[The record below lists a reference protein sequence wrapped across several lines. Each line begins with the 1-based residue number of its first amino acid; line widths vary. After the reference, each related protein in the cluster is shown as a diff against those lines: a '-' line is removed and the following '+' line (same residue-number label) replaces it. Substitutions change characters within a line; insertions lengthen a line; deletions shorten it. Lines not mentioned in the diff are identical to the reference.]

1 MIIEYHRP
9 HTMEEALSLLGRN
22 APPTVP
28 LGGGTSLSRYRNQ
41 AIAVVDIQ
49 ALPLHAIRVEGQHL
63 KIGAGVKLQALL
75 EDPQPPAVLA
85 ASIRAEASYNLRQ
98 MATAG
103 GTLVSGGGRSP
114 FAAVCLALDAQLSW
128 EPGGKKVSLGDWLA
142 TKKADLP
149 VGALMTQITLPLNA
163 RAAYHAVGRS
173 PADPALVLAA
183 AAKWPSG
190 RTRIVI
196 GGRLMDRAVLAVDGA
211 DSSGAVEAAVN
222 ACSHYFVPR
231 YTLEFIEHEITTLAV
246 RCLRDV
252 EVK

>member
-28 LGGGTSLSRYRNQ
+28 LGGGTSLSRYRHQ

-49 ALPLHAIRVEGQHL
+49 ALPLHATRVEGQSL

-75 EDPQPPAVLA
+75 DDPQTPAVLGA
-85 ASIRAEASYNLRQ
+85 AVQAEASYNLRQ

-103 GTLVSGGGRSP
+103 GTLVSGGGHSP
-114 FAAVCLALDAQLSW
+114 FAAVCLAMDAQLSW
-128 EPGGKKVSLGDWLA
+128 EPGGKEVSRGDWRA
-142 TKKADLP
+142 TKKADMP
-149 VGALMTQITLPLNA
+149 FGTLMTQITLPLNA

-173 PADPALVLAA
+173 PADVALVMAA

-196 GGRLMDRAVLAVDGA
+196 GGRLMERVVLVLDGT
-211 DSSGAVEAAVN
+211 DSSGAIETAVN
-222 ACSHYFVPR
+222 ACSHYFIPR
-231 YTLEFIEHEITTLAV
+231 YSLEFIEHEITTLAA

>member
-9 HTMEEALSLLGRN
+9 HTMEEALSLLGRS

-28 LGGGTSLSRYRNQ
+28 LGGGTSLSRYRKQ
-41 AIAVVDIQ
+41 SIAVVDIQ
-49 ALPLHAIRVEGQHL
+49 ALPLHATRVEGQNL

-75 EDPQPPAVLA
+75 EDPQSPAVLA
-85 ASIRAEASYNLRQ
+85 DVIRAEASHNLRQ

-103 GTLVSGGGRSP
+103 GTLVSGGGHSP
-114 FAAVCLALDAQLSW
+114 FAAVCLALDAQLTW
-128 EPGGKKVSLGDWLA
+128 EPGGKEISLGDWLA

-149 VGALMTQITLPLNA
+149 FGALMTQITLPLNA

-173 PADPALVLAA
+173 PADVALVMASAA
-183 AAKWPSG
+183 RWPSG

-196 GGRLMDRAVLAVDGA
+196 GGRLMERVVLVLDGT
-211 DSSGAVEAAVN
+211 DSSGAIETAVN
-222 ACSHYFVPR
+222 ACSHYFTSR
-231 YTLEFIEHEITTLAV
+231 YSVEFIEHEITTLTA